1 MNTATIV
8 WAVLALV
15 LIGLETMAPGILLL
29 WFGFAAIGVFLL
41 LALGLKLSVFW
52 QTLVFVALSFISVG
66 IYFRYFRKS
75 AESTD
80 QPLLN
85 QKQEQLIGKHIN
97 LESAIVNGEGRV
109 KIGDAFWQVQG
120 PDLPQGALV
129 RVVSAESAV
138 LRVLPAE

>member
-1 MNTATIV
+1 MNGAGLF
-8 WAVLALV
+8 WAALALI

-29 WFGFAAIGVFLL
+29 WFGFAAGGVFLL
-41 LALGLKLSVFW
+41 LLLGLKLSLLA

-66 IYFRYFRKS
+66 VYFRYFRKS
-75 AESTD
+75 SESSD

-85 QKQEQLIGKHIN
+85 RKQEQMVGKQIN
-97 LESAIVNGEGRV
+97 LETAIVNGEGRV

-129 RVVSAESAV
+129 RVVSVDSAV

>member
-1 MNTATIV
+1 MNNASIF
-8 WAVLALV
+8 WACLALV
-15 LIGLETMAPGILLL
+15 LIGLETLAPGILLL
-29 WFGFAAIGVFLL
+29 WLGFAAAGVFFLTVTGLPMSLL
-41 LALGLKLSVFW
+41 V
-52 QTLVFVALSFISVG
+52 QTIAFVVLSFISVG
-66 IYFRYFRKS
+66 VYLKYFRTAGDKS
-75 AESTD
+75 D

-85 QKQEQLIGKHIN
+85 RPQEQLVGKTLN